1 MYYLLLILIYV
12 FFLLKYMRYYERKD
26 TVRNTREMVEMNIYT
41 DQYRLIGNDWR
52 LGQYRIRKG
61 SWSGLKLL

>member
-12 FFLLKYMRYYERKD
+12 FFLLKYIRYYERKD
-26 TVRNTREMVEMNIYT
+26 KVHNTREMIEMNIYIG
-41 DQYRLIGNDWR
+41 QYKLIGNNWR
-52 LGQYRIRKG
+52 LGQYRIRNG